1 MGVSVDMTGSDDQS
15 VGIDHACAAG
25 IGDVPDPC
33 NFPVPDPDVGP
44 EARKARAV
52 DDRPVLDDE
61 VESVHDK
68 SPGMSLCGKNATKN
82 NFRQIMEF
90 SAGYMM
96 DNELETDVARRTQAR
111 ILDAANQVIAK
122 VGYKRLRMGDV
133 AKGSG
138 ITRQTI
144 YNYFPNKQQLA
155 TAVLLREGALVN
167 ERAKENIPDDLEGE
181 ALLSAAV
188 LALVDAAR
196 AMPIFEGLF
205 EEGSMGYVNELAEHS
220 QVIERMMH
228 DYWAPVIERIAATG
242 RVRGDIPVERI
253 EWWLSFVYRALLQ
266 RPAEDLDDRAG
277 MDALVRD
284 FLAPTVMAR

>member
-1 MGVSVDMTGSDDQS
+1 M
-15 VGIDHACAAG
+15 ID
-25 IGDVPDPC
+25 
-33 NFPVPDPDVGP
+33 
-44 EARKARAV
+44 
-52 DDRPVLDDE
+52 
-61 VESVHDK
+61 
-68 SPGMSLCGKNATKN
+68 T
-82 NFRQIMEF
+82 
-90 SAGYMM
+90 
-96 DNELETDVARRTQAR
+96 ELETEVARRTQAR

-122 VGYKRLRMGDV
+122 VGYKRLRMEAV

-167 ERAKENIPDDLEGE
+167 ERAKENIPNDLEGE

-242 RVRGDIPVERI
+242 RVRTDIAAERI

-277 MDALVRD
+277 MDALVRN
-284 FLAPTVMAR
+284 FLAPAVMSR

>member
-1 MGVSVDMTGSDDQS
+1 
-15 VGIDHACAAG
+15 
-25 IGDVPDPC
+25 
-33 NFPVPDPDVGP
+33 
-44 EARKARAV
+44 
-52 DDRPVLDDE
+52 
-61 VESVHDK
+61 
-68 SPGMSLCGKNATKN
+68 
-82 NFRQIMEF
+82 
-90 SAGYMM
+90 MM

-122 VGYKRLRMGDV
+122 VGYNRLRMEAV

-167 ERAKENIPDDLEGE
+167 ERAKENIPENLECE

-205 EEGSMGYVNELAEHS
+205 QEGSTGYVNELAEHS
-220 QVIERMMH
+220 LVIERMMH
-228 DYWAPVIERIAATG
+228 DYWAPVIERIAPTG
-242 RVRGDIPVERI
+242 RLRRDISVERI

-266 RPAEDLDDRAG
+266 RPAEDLDDRAE

-284 FLAPTVMAR
+284 FLVPTVMAR

>member
-1 MGVSVDMTGSDDQS
+1 M
-15 VGIDHACAAG
+15 
-25 IGDVPDPC
+25 
-33 NFPVPDPDVGP
+33 
-44 EARKARAV
+44 
-52 DDRPVLDDE
+52 
-61 VESVHDK
+61 
-68 SPGMSLCGKNATKN
+68 
-82 NFRQIMEF
+82 
-90 SAGYMM
+90 
-96 DNELETDVARRTQAR
+96 
-111 ILDAANQVIAK
+111 
-122 VGYKRLRMGDV
+122 
-133 AKGSG
+133 
-138 ITRQTI
+138 
-144 YNYFPNKQQLA
+144 
-155 TAVLLREGALVN
+155 N

-253 EWWLSFVYRALLQ
+253 ELWLSFVYRALLQ
-266 RPAEDLDDRAG
+266 RPTEDLDDRAG